1 MDTPI
6 YQLEGMNFNGPLD
19 VLLSLIEKHKL
30 DIHDLPISTLLDQ
43 YTAFIRQC
51 EEQNWSLTADFIEM
65 TARLMYIKSYTLLPP
80 SGDEEEEDP
89 KQELE
94 HLLQEYAKY
103 KSLSA
108 ELREQY
114 IGGSIFFRETP
125 PDDLPKPP
133 ASYNYVSDKLEAA
146 YRRILIR
153 YSSQLPDKGKLSTII
168 STTYVPVTTRLTHL
182 THRFK
187 AEKKIDFEK
196 IFEDC
201 SSRSEII
208 ATFLAI
214 LELLRDGQLDMETEG
229 ERISLFV
236 IDDDTKE

>member
-1 MDTPI
+1 METPI
-6 YQLEGMNFNGPLD
+6 YQFESMDFNGPLD

-43 YTAFIRQC
+43 YTEFIRHC

-80 SGDEEEEDP
+80 SADGEEEDP

-103 KSLSA
+103 KSLSE
-108 ELREQY
+108 ELRSQY
-114 IGGSIFFRETP
+114 VGNSIFFRETT

-133 ASYNYVSDKLEAA
+133 ANYNYVSDKLQAA
-146 YRRILIR
+146 YRRILIK

-168 STTYVPVTTRLTHL
+168 STSYVSVTSRLNHL
-182 THRFK
+182 TYRFR
-187 AEKKIDFEK
+187 AEKKIDFEHV
-196 IFEDC
+196 FEDC

-214 LELLRDGQLDMETEG
+214 LELLRDGQLNIEAEG
-229 ERISLFV
+229 DRISLFV
-236 IDDDTKE
+236 IEDDTKE